1 MTRSARWQLQCK
13 RQSRQARAQ
22 HSRPRV
28 KMLSLH
34 RRRFNATSSKLL
46 EDWQPEVASLLP
58 LSRIGLDCR
67 PRASITPPPKKSPFP
82 WGGSGRQ
89 PTAWSL
95 GPPRVHTRNGISVG
109 DQQTY
114 TQTNHA
120 TCATVGRI
128 LCYGLRCGST
138 RVFIQPTQAATSLR
152 SVPACRLK
160 IYMLCMH
167 LKHNSCHMSRWPW
180 PMPHPSAICVEL
192 PCGSRQPMTGRLA
205 THPSNTLVKIYRM
218 SQKARP
224 H

>member
-1 MTRSARWQLQCK
+1 MTRSARWQLQCRRK
-13 RQSRQARAQ
+13 SRQARAQ

-34 RRRFNATSSKLL
+34 RRRFNATSSKLV

-58 LSRIGLDCR
+58 LSRIGLR
-67 PRASITPPPKKSPFP
+67 LSTEGKYYPLSKPFP
-82 WGGSGRQ
+82 MGGSGRQ

-128 LCYGLRCGST
+128 LCYGLRCGPT

-152 SVPACRLK
+152 SVPACR
-160 IYMLCMH
+160 
-167 LKHNSCHMSRWPW
+167 S
-180 PMPHPSAICVEL
+180 
-192 PCGSRQPMTGRLA
+192 
-205 THPSNTLVKIYRM
+205 
-218 SQKARP
+218 
-224 H
+224 

>member
-1 MTRSARWQLQCK
+1 M
-13 RQSRQARAQ
+13 
-22 HSRPRV
+22 
-28 KMLSLH
+28 
-34 RRRFNATSSKLL
+34 
-46 EDWQPEVASLLP
+46 
-58 LSRIGLDCR
+58 
-67 PRASITPPPKKSPFP
+67 
-82 WGGSGRQ
+82 GGSGRQ

-128 LCYGLRCGST
+128 LCYGLRCGPT

-152 SVPACRLK
+152 SVPACRSK

-205 THPSNTLVKIYRM
+205 THPSNTGPQTHDYNSVKSEPIKKVFFTGRFIDKFAVKWILKIPPHLAYVATLPCETLM
-218 SQKARP
+218 SAKQAINNKLRGSVATYLSCCGLLITKLRKVYC
-224 H
+224 